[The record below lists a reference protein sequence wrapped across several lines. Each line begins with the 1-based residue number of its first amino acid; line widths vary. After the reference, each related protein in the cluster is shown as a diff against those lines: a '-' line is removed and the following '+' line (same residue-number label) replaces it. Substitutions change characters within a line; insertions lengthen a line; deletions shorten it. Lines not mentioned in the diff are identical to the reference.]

1 MEKDVSKRNRA
12 IKLLLI
18 HVGAAALF
26 ALWLF
31 LTGCPINRLTGLPCP
46 GCGMSRAL
54 FCLVKLD
61 FAGAWYYHPLVFFLP
76 LPILWLVHRKAWKLP
91 GGRRA
96 AIAVVIALAAAL
108 IAVYAIRAFVPGSF
122 VYNEI
127 RTSAFASGGQ

>member
-1 MEKDVSKRNRA
+1 MDEKTAKRRR
-12 IKLLLI
+12 ILKVLLI

-31 LTGCPINRLTGLPCP
+31 LTGCPVHRLTGLPCP

-76 LPILWLVHRKAWKLP
+76 LPLLYLIHRRAWKLP

-96 AIAVVIALAAAL
+96 AIAVAVALGAAL
-108 IAVYAIRAFVPGSF
+108 LIVYTVRAFIPGSF
-122 VYNEI
+122 VYTEMRSSI
-127 RTSAFASGGQ
+127 FAVGA

>member
-1 MEKDVSKRNRA
+1 MDEKTAKRRRT
-12 IKLLLI
+12 IKVLLI

-31 LTGCPINRLTGLPCP
+31 LTGCPVHRLTGLPCP

-61 FAGAWYYHPLVFFLP
+61 FAGAWYYHPLVYFLP
-76 LPILWLVHRKAWKLP
+76 LPLLYLIHRRAWKLP

-96 AIAVVIALAAAL
+96 AIAVAVALGAAL
-108 IAVYAIRAFVPGSF
+108 LIVYAVRAFVPGSF
-122 VYNEI
+122 VYTEMRSSI
-127 RTSAFASGGQ
+127 FAAGA